1 MESDFETTRRTGA
14 VMANR
19 SDMSSPDSSSAA
31 RIEGREQAG
40 RLTVISCVHGKPTE
54 FSNTHPCTT
63 FAQSAGFA
71 SWEAAVEAM
80 KAGRVLTGP
89 GPRLG
94 RASMTE
100 FLLFQR
106 QIERDRLRSLPADT
120 WSGQFSVGYR
130 EHFPADAFVRDMS
143 GHDAFLVQT

>member
-1 MESDFETTRRTGA
+1 MKLNFKQLQDGV

-19 SDMSSPDSSSAA
+19 SDLSSPDRSSSGH
-31 RIEGREQAG
+31 IEGRKQTR
-40 RLTVISCVHGKPTE
+40 RLTTISCVHGKPTE
-54 FSNTHPCTT
+54 FSDMHPCAT
-63 FAQSAGFA
+63 FAESAGFG
-71 SWEAAVEAM
+71 SWESALEAM
-80 KAGRVLTGP
+80 RGGRILTGV

-106 QIERDRLRSLPADT
+106 QIARDNLRSLPADI

-130 EHFPADAFVRDMS
+130 EHFASDAFVHGRNGD
-143 GHDAFLVQT
+143 DAFLVQT